1 MFNLIITTF
10 AHIAMIG
17 FTLYFIKEMF
27 DKWLGQF
34 TTAISILAIR

>member
-27 DKWLGQF
+27 TDE
-34 TTAISILAIR
+34 